1 MAREFDLEVGGM
13 TLRGKTAP
21 ATAQHEAL
29 HIAMRTSLV
38 VMLSD
43 PEGVSDMGAVAT
55 LGGIDYGDVT
65 RLEELLVKGN
75 VWRAEDD
82 VPVAA
87 NLFADQIE
95 AYYLMLFRVVSENLA
110 GFWKLQRP
118 EGGQAVEQAT
128 S

>member
-1 MAREFDLEVGGM
+1 MREFDLNVGDM
-13 TLRGKTAP
+13 RLRGQTAP
-21 ATAQHEAL
+21 AVNQHEAL

-38 VMLSD
+38 VTLSD
-43 PEGVSDMGAVAT
+43 PDGISDMGAVAT
-55 LGGIDYGDVT
+55 LGGIDYSDVK
-65 RLEELLVKGN
+65 RLEELLVKNN

-95 AYYLMLFRVVSENLA
+95 AYYLIMFRVLSENLA
-110 GFWKLQRP
+110 GFWRLQRP
-118 EGGQAVEQAT
+118 DGGQAVEQAN